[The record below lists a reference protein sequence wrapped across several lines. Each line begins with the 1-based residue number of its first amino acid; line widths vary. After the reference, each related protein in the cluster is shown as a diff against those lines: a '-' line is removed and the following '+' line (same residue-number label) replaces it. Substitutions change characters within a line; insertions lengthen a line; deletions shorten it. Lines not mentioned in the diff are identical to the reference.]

1 MGQTTQ
7 VDALRT
13 PQAYLAGELTAAVRS
28 EHVGGRVSP
37 MPGVGVLHERR
48 AATWTM
54 RW

>member
-37 MPGVGVLHERR
+37 MVLVLHERR